1 MKIVSKLVYYTFG
14 KISNGILFIVAGF
27 VATMLGIAFRN
38 WICVIVGSVFVA
50 LGVVLSFI
58 RETQYTEAVDNVSKL
73 RQNQRGMRKSMN
85 EIRGQVD
92 LLRADLID
100 ANSKIDQL
108 GSIKIVELANG
119 RKSLQGRRGPAFEAR
134 KEEKRA

>member
-1 MKIVSKLVYYTFG
+1 
-14 KISNGILFIVAGF
+14 
-27 VATMLGIAFRN
+27 
-38 WICVIVGSVFVA
+38 
-50 LGVVLSFI
+50 
-58 RETQYTEAVDNVSKL
+58 
-73 RQNQRGMRKSMN
+73 MN